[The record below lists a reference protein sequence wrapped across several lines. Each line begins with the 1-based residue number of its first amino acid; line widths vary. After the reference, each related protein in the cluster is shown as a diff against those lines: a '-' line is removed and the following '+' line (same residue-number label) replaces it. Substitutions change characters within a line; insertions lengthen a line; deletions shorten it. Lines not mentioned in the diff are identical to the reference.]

1 MSICSA
7 FSLLAS
13 LVVKL
18 CPVFHVPSMAGL
30 HAAQADLA
38 ELLRRALPEVNSHL
52 KRLGV
57 PIKESSTAW
66 LLCAFVDVLPLPS
79 TLRVWDVFFSGGS
92 PVLLHAAV
100 GVVALHE
107 RTILAAT
114 EDEPLSEDHVRLAFR
129 QMASKLYLQQN
140 FDDIPVVLCADM
152 GTPDQSIVTTTLG
165 ALGEEKGGRL
175 NSLIFPAGTGEV
187 EEKAVLRWKRG
198 E

>member
-1 MSICSA
+1 MCASTHARRPTYLQGLNFVAAILLLHSDEPTA

-13 LVVKL
+13 LVIKL

-114 EDEPLSEDHVRLAFR
+114 EDEPLSLKRL
-129 QMASKLYLQQN
+129 
-140 FDDIPVVLCADM
+140 FDDVRPNALMRA
-152 GTPDQSIVTTTLG
+152 VTSPRVRR
-165 ALGEEKGGRL
+165 AAE
-175 NSLIFPAGTGEV
+175 AMQ
-187 EEKAVLRWKRG
+187 
-198 E
+198 

>member
-1 MSICSA
+1 MRLRSRAPPHLPPQGLNFVAAILLLHTDEPTA

-79 TLRVWDVFFSGGS
+79 TLRVWDVYFSGGS

-114 EDEPLSEDHVRLAFR
+114 DDEPVSLKRLFYDVRPNALMRAV
-129 QMASKLYLQQN
+129 ASPRVRRAAEAMQ
-140 FDDIPVVLCADM
+140 
-152 GTPDQSIVTTTLG
+152 
-165 ALGEEKGGRL
+165 
-175 NSLIFPAGTGEV
+175 
-187 EEKAVLRWKRG
+187 
-198 E
+198 